1 MSWGY
6 SFQEALSDFWQDKST
21 TLMAV
26 ITIAF
31 SLLVLNFFLL
41 LIWNLNQIVKDFKR
55 QFQMQVYLVAS
66 AESREIAD
74 LEAFLRAQP
83 EVEKA
88 RFVSPEEALREM
100 EAFFGVDLLKGLEGN
115 PLPGS
120 FVLDVRE
127 KFRVPA
133 ALQSLADRIKSK
145 PGVEGVE
152 FGKESLDRLDN
163 LFQTAVKVAILFG
176 GFILLAIVLIVANSI
191 RLLMN
196 LKKETVRLYRLL
208 GARSGLVVLPFVWE
222 SLFLGLSGTLL
233 SLFLLGGI
241 FKIFQLKLFPLIF
254 LPYQI
259 ILFLAGAV
267 LVLSLVGGLI
277 SLRKLAQV

>member
-1 MSWGY
+1 VSWGY
-6 SFQEALSDFWQDKST
+6 SFQEALSDFWQDKAT

-26 ITIAF
+26 ITIGF

-41 LIWNLNQIVKDFKR
+41 LIWNLNQIVKDFKK
-55 QFQMQVYLVAS
+55 QFQMQVYLVPS
-66 AESREIAD
+66 VQTGEIAD

-88 RFVSPEEALREM
+88 KFVSQKEALKEM

-120 FVLDVRE
+120 FVLDIRE
-127 KFRVPA
+127 RFRVPA
-133 ALQSLADRIKSK
+133 ALQYLANKIKSK
-145 PGVEGVE
+145 PSVEGVE

-176 GFILLAIVLIVANSI
+176 GFILLALVLIVANTI

-208 GARSGLVVLPFVWE
+208 GARAGLVVLPFVWE
-222 SLFLGLSGTLL
+222 SLLLGLSGTLL
-233 SLFLLGGI
+233 SLLLLGGI

-259 ILFLAGAV
+259 ILFLTGAV

-277 SLRKLAQV
+277 SLRKLASV